1 MAVMMEE
8 VKKNRIDRYRAPS
21 RSPSSRR
28 EEKQGCY
35 HCGLIG
41 HFKRE
46 CPSLGSPL
54 IPYLPIGD
62 YPTVPSPLCSIWKVI
77 PLYLLLPP
85 PPIL

>member
-1 MAVMMEE
+1 MGEVLSAQGKEMSEIKANLAALSTQMAAMMEE

-46 CPSLGSPL
+46 CPSLGSPK
-54 IPYLPIGD
+54 GE
-62 YPTVPSPLCSIWKVI
+62 
-77 PLYLLLPP
+77 
-85 PPIL
+85 